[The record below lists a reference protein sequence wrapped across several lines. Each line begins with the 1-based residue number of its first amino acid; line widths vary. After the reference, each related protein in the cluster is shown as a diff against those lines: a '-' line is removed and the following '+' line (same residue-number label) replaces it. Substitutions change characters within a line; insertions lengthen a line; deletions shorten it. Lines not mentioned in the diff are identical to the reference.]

1 MTEPKQR
8 WEDGLWYFENSPSF
22 INSVKGGEARWK
34 NLTELD
40 YPDFELSPYV
50 GSWTYGKYHETLKE
64 IEEKTGAKHYDLEMK
79 HFDGAF
85 TFYGVLAED
94 GKSVVMCNMLNE
106 MDIIRLMTPEKM
118 KELLALRPHQD
129 SLIPPGC
136 TPQPDNQGKIL
147 FLSGPP
153 GAGNCQKAKT
163 FCNKKQ
169 YNCACN
175 FRKINYCSISGQR
188 KRICLL

>member
-8 WEDGLWYFENSPSF
+8 WEDGLWYFEGSPNS
-22 INSVKGGEARWK
+22 INKVTGGEARWL

-40 YPDFELSPYV
+40 YPGFELSPYV

-85 TFYGVLAED
+85 TFYGVLSED
-94 GKSVVMCNMLNE
+94 GKSVVMCNMLNQ
-106 MDIIRLMTPEKM
+106 MDTIRLMTPEKQE
-118 KELLALRPHQD
+118 ELLASRPHQD

-136 TPQPDNQGKIL
+136 TPQPENQGKIL

-153 GAGNCQKAKT
+153 GAGN
-163 FCNKKQ
+163 
-169 YNCACN
+169 
-175 FRKINYCSISGQR
+175 
-188 KRICLL
+188 